1 MMIYLVN
8 NRVLI
13 LLCLYS
19 YWKVSCMAR
28 VSISNDVLNLR
39 IANMD
44 CRK

>member
-13 LLCLYS
+13 LLCLY
-19 YWKVSCMAR
+19 WKVSCMAR
-28 VSISNDVLNLR
+28 DSISNDVLNLR